1 MIRLSILI
9 CALFICIH
17 LPAQSIP
24 TPKEHFGFNIGDDYM
39 LATYTQT
46 EAYFK
51 KLATSDRVKLVDIGL
66 TEEGRHQYQLI
77 VTSPEN
83 HKKLDRYKE
92 ISVKLARAEG
102 ITEEQARAMAS
113 EGKAIVWIDGGLH
126 ATEVVGTHQLIETLY
141 QIVSRNDAE
150 TMRILDK
157 VVILFTHANPDGQE
171 LVSNWYMREPKPEK
185 RSMEFLPRLYQK
197 YIGHDNNR
205 DFFIMNMKETQNMGR
220 QLFVEWIP
228 QIMYNH
234 HQAGPAGS
242 VLAGPPYRDP
252 FNYVFDPLMITG
264 IDAVGAAMVNRL
276 NAENKPGYTRLGG
289 SVFST
294 WYNGGLRTTTHF
306 HNMIGLLTEIVGG
319 PTPSDIPVV
328 PSRLVPN
335 NNTPFPVPP
344 QKWKFRQ
351 SIDYSVSLNYAVLD
365 YASRNSDQL
374 LYNIYRMGKN
384 SIERGNTDYW
394 TPYPSK
400 IEVISTAFKNRPKKK
415 DAPAADMF
423 GFNAPGIP
431 IKYYDSLF
439 RVPAQR
445 DARGYIIPSDQPDF
459 PTAVKFVN
467 ALIKTGIRIEKA
479 KADFM
484 VNKKKYPAGSYI
496 VKNNQAFRPHI
507 LDMFEPQDHPNDFQ
521 YPGGPPVRPYD
532 AAGWTLAFQMGVQF
546 DRYIENFDGPFE
558 LIPYGEL
565 QNPTG
570 KIENGAVAGYLIN
583 AKANNAFAL
592 VNDLLKEGQEV
603 YRLPEGL
610 AKNNNMPAGSFY
622 VPLKAKAKLIVE
634 KNATELGLTVTGVSK
649 TPGDALAKVSKPRI
663 ALWDTYGG
671 SMPAG
676 WVKWL
681 MEQYHFTADIIYA
694 KDIDA
699 GELKKKYDV
708 IVFVTRAIPKMG
720 KETTDEWGFA
730 RKDPKEEEIPTEF
743 RSHLGHITVEKSIP
757 QLKTFLEAGGKIVTI
772 GTSAN
777 LAYHLN
783 LPVKDALTEIYQG
796 NERSLPSDKYYVP
809 GSLLRVQMDS
819 TQSAT
824 WGMAAKTDVYFDNSP
839 VFKLA
844 PEAIVQGKIKPLA
857 WFGDEN
863 PLRSGWAWGAN
874 YLKGGVVAFEAA
886 VGKGKLYSFSP
897 EITFRAQAQGTFK
910 LLFNELY
917 FVDEVPHK
925 VKLDEKR

>member
-1 MIRLSILI
+1 MKRSF
-9 CALFICIH
+9 LFIVAIVFCTKAI
-17 LPAQSIP
+17 AQPIP

-46 EAYFK
+46 EVYFK
-51 KLATSDRVKLVDIGL
+51 KLAASDRVKLVDIGL

-102 ITEEQARAMAS
+102 LTEEQARAMAK

-141 QIVSRNDAE
+141 QFVSRTDAE
-150 TMRILDK
+150 TTRILDN
-157 VVILFTHANPDGQE
+157 VIILFTHANPDGQE
-171 LVSNWYMREPKPEK
+171 LVSNWYMREANPEK
-185 RSMEFLPRLYQK
+185 RKLEFLPRLYQK

-234 HQAGPAGS
+234 HQAGPTGS

-276 NAENKPGYTRLGG
+276 NAEGKPGYTRLGG

-319 PTPSDIPVV
+319 PTPSEIPVV
-328 PSRLVPN
+328 PTRLIPN
-335 NNTPFPVPP
+335 NNTPFPVTP
-344 QKWKFRQ
+344 QKWRFRQ

-365 YASRNSDQL
+365 YAARHSDQL

-384 SIERGNTDYW
+384 SIERGSTDYW

-400 IEVISTAFKNRPKKK
+400 IEAITTAFKNRPKKT
-415 DAPAADMF
+415 DAPAQDML
-423 GFNAPGIP
+423 GYTAPGIP
-431 IKYYDSLF
+431 IKYYDSIF
-439 RVPAQR
+439 QTPAHR
-445 DARGYIIPSDQPDF
+445 DARGYIIPSNQPDF

-467 ALIKTGIRIEKA
+467 ALIKTGIRIETA
-479 KADFM
+479 KADF
-484 VNKKKYPAGSYI
+484 VVGKKKYPAGSYI
-496 VKNNQAFRPHI
+496 VKTNQAFRPHL

-532 AAGWTLAFQMGVQF
+532 AAGWTLVFQMGVKF

-558 LIPYGEL
+558 SIPYGQL
-565 QNPTG
+565 QNPAGNIVASATG
-570 KIENGAVAGYLIN
+570 YIIN
-583 AKANNAFAL
+583 AKANNAFLA
-592 VNDLLKEGQEV
+592 VNDLLKQGVEV

-610 AKNNNMPAGSFY
+610 GKENSPAGSFY
-622 VPLKAKAKLIVE
+622 IPSNSQSKTILQKAAHDY
-634 KNATELGLTVTGVSK
+634 GLTIAGTSKPTTHMARVS
-649 TPGDALAKVSKPRI
+649 APRI

-676 WVKWL
+676 WVRWL
-681 MEQYHFTADIIYA
+681 MEQYHFNTDIIYA

-699 GELKKKYDV
+699 GDLKKKYDI
-708 IVFVTRAIPKMG
+708 IVFVTRAIPKLG
-720 KETTDEWGFA
+720 KETTDEWGFP
-730 RKDPKEEEIPTEF
+730 RKDPKEEEVPAEYRT
-743 RSHLGHITVEKSIP
+743 HLGHITADKSIP
-757 QLKTFLEAGGKIVTI
+757 QLKTFLEAGGKIITI

-777 LAYHLN
+777 LAYHLK
-783 LPVKDALTEIYQG
+783 LPVSDALTEVYQG
-796 NERSLPSDKYYVP
+796 NERSLPNDKYYVP
-809 GSLLRVQMDS
+809 GSLLRVKLDS
-819 TQSAT
+819 TQNAT
-824 WGMAAKTDVYFDNSP
+824 WGLSNETDVYFENSP
-839 VFKLA
+839 VFNLA
-844 PEAIVQGKIKPLA
+844 PEAIAQGKIKPLA
-857 WFGDEN
+857 WFGNTN

-874 YLKGGVVAFEAA
+874 YLKGGVVAFEAS

-897 EITFRAQAQGTFK
+897 EITFRGQAQGTFK
-910 LLFNELY
+910 MLFNQLY
-917 FVDEVPHK
+917 FVDEVPK
-925 VKLDEKR
+925 RVKLDEKR